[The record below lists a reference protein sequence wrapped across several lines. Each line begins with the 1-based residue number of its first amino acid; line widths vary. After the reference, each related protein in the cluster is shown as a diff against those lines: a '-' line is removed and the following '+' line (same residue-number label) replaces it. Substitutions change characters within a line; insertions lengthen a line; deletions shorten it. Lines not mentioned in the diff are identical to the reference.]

1 MPTLTMKKQ
10 KVLETSLMRHTN
22 KLGSRFHLKIS
33 KVMFYSPL
41 ACQKEFLGLHASARP
56 SYEKP
61 PGQSQYPAPFAALVL
76 TTFNNMSTDAFKFRC
91 ILIRIQESLS
101 DTDRQKLHF
110 LLGEDIPGQLREKE
124 SLSTSISAFQKLLQT
139 LKISEK
145 DCTYLINAL
154 EEIQRHDCAQRLK
167 DYQNLIEKNIVLT
180 QRENSIIQTN
190 EVSTLLYEL
199 NMDNTADVMDQS
211 SE

>member
-1 MPTLTMKKQ
+1 
-10 KVLETSLMRHTN
+10 
-22 KLGSRFHLKIS
+22 
-33 KVMFYSPL
+33 
-41 ACQKEFLGLHASARP
+41 
-56 SYEKP
+56 
-61 PGQSQYPAPFAALVL
+61 
-76 TTFNNMSTDAFKFRC
+76 MSTDAFKFRC

-211 SE
+211 ITDEV